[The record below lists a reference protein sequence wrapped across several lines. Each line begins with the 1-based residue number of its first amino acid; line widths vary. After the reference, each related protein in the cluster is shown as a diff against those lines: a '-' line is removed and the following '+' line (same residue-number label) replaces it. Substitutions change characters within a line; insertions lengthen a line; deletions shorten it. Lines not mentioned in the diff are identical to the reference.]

1 MTGAVPLA
9 DMPQLEQQLLHSD
22 FRSQPSAL
30 EALLAP
36 DFTEV
41 TPVGTIASRSDVIAW
56 LLQKDPAER
65 WQFSDWQLSELADD
79 VRMLRY
85 HAVRCVPA
93 SASKGA
99 RHVSLWRF
107 DAAGQRWQLS
117 FHQSTK
123 WTI

>member
-1 MTGAVPLA
+1 MSASVPLA
-9 DMPQLEQQLLHSD
+9 DMPQLEQQLLHTD
-22 FRSQPSAL
+22 FTAQPAVL

-41 TPVGTIASRSDVIAW
+41 APTGAVASRSEVIAW
-56 LLQKDPAER
+56 LLQKSPHER
-65 WQFSDWQLSELADD
+65 WQFSDWHMQELAAD

-93 SASKGA
+93 STSKGA

-107 DAAGQRWQLS
+107 NAAQQSWQLF